1 MVVLWGSCQ
10 HSECGSHYAEIFRLD
25 HGTAGSFAWMKS
37 TVLDTVSI
45 SSVRIVNCNVQCV
58 IWPECYFW
66 NTEWITEPERVNV
79 TESAT
84 YGWQNCLY
92 SGF

>member
-1 MVVLWGSCQ
+1 
-10 HSECGSHYAEIFRLD
+10 
-25 HGTAGSFAWMKS
+25 MKS

-45 SSVRIVNCNVQCV
+45 SSVRIVNSNGQCV
-58 IWPECYFW
+58 IGPECDFW
-66 NTEWITEPERVNV
+66 NAEWITEPERVNV

-84 YGWQNCLY
+84 CGWQNCLY